1 MIMTAQDDDDY
12 YYCAMRSHRVSEPRL
27 LSVACALVL
36 IDLRIGVLTGKRS
49 SPKKRQLKKALIELK
64 KFSDLK
70 EMEKLQL
77 AT

>member
-12 YYCAMRSHRVSEPRL
+12 YYCTAYSIAHCYV
-27 LSVACALVL
+27 ALVL
-36 IDLRIGVLTGKRS
+36 IDLRIGILTGKRCALP